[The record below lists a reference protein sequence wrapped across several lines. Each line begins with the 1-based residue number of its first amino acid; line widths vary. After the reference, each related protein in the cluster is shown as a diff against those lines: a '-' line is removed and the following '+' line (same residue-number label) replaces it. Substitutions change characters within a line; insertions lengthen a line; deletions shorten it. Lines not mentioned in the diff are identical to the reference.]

1 MRDLKELEQE
11 QLELAKKVVKQD
23 SVPELE
29 LVGGIDTGF
38 KFNKLFC
45 SIVVCDHKDM
55 RLIEKQSI
63 LEDCRLPYIPNFRA
77 QRELGIMMKIYGM
90 LKKKPDVLLVN
101 ASGILHPRRLGL
113 ASHLGVKLDTATIG
127 VTKKLLCGEVVN
139 NNILLENEVVG
150 KQVLTKEKAKPIIIS
165 VGHKLSLDTSV
176 EIVKKCVR
184 PLHKMPEPLHL
195 AHRFVKKRMKN
206 Y

>member
-1 MRDLKELEQE
+1 MEPISDVISTETLDNIYATL
-11 QLELAKKVVKQD
+11 
-23 SVPELE
+23 PERQANLTYVDYDNY
-29 LVGGIDTGF
+29 LNI
-38 KFNKLFC
+38 
-45 SIVVCDHKDM
+45 
-55 RLIEKQSI
+55 
-63 LEDCRLPYIPNFRA
+63 
-77 QRELGIMMKIYGM
+77 
-90 LKKKPDVLLVN
+90 
-101 ASGILHPRRLGL
+101 
-113 ASHLGVKLDTATIG
+113 KLDTATIG
-127 VTKKLLCGEVVN
+127 VTKNLLCGEVVN